1 MGLPV
6 TWRLAAGPGGAF
18 AERLAGEDLAFGWG
32 HPGRPG
38 APCWEVDAA
47 GVAKSLEL
55 DDHESLLLAAWVR
68 TGWWLAP
75 GAAEALCLS
84 LEAGGGGGSAGQAA
98 RRKASAS
105 AASASAPPVVGV
117 RLAGGALVAR
127 VTLDPSTWLPA
138 SMAQPLC
145 GAAEVWSYEGW
156 APWAGGGGLL
166 YPGTT
171 THAASAGG
179 DNRFVTRRGEVVVR
193 AGAEVKAPRRGR
205 KGAATPAAAAAVPST
220 ATTAAAWAGEFV
232 PPPTDVLRPPGSAF
246 DADAPRDVPAWWTP
260 SGHLLVRPR
269 LSAPLPP
276 DAPPGTLPPPPTDAG
291 LFLVDTGASGLVLD
305 AAAADALGLPA
316 FGELHVSGMAGPVR
330 ARLRRGGALRLG
342 PLTLSRP
349 LFMEMSVA
357 GLVRGAPG
365 PVVGIIGYDVFRAAV
380 VTLPRPA
387 GPSGARAGRGAAR
400 AAPSSSSPPPGAPR
414 LPKGTT
420 ATTVR
425 LDDPVTYAPPKAAT
439 GRWQPLV
446 MDANLPHVRAPFAPG
461 RGGVGGGGGGAGA
474 ALSAADAAAA
484 APLLAPHPVLGEA
497 TNLPLSA
504 SGGGRAPAAVA
515 AAGALAPC
523 PRADPP
529 PPDPPGLA
537 SRAALFMIDS
547 GAGGVDV
554 MFHRRAAAALGLLPE
569 ARGQGEGGGGG
580 GPPPPPPRV
589 VRGLGGGAASAGA
602 AAGPAPSASAP
613 TTPPPP
619 PPSSSSAS
627 AVGVTPGDLAWLAL
641 GGRPYTPVRA
651 LVAGAGGLDL
661 SLYTAG
667 VICADL
673 LARAT
678 VIVDYPRRR
687 AAFLP
692 PPGRPPSLGAV
703 TVRGGGGEEGAPKRA
718 PRPRSRRARALRGA
732 DVPPAA

>member
-6 TWRLAAGPGGAF
+6 IWRLAAGPGGAF
-18 AERLAGEDLAFGWG
+18 AERLAGDDLAFSWG

-47 GVAKSLEL
+47 GVAKALEL

-75 GAAEALCLS
+75 GASEALCLS
-84 LEAGGGGGSAGQAA
+84 LEAIEAAGGADG
-98 RRKASAS
+98 
-105 AASASAPPVVGV
+105 SAPPPSRRRTAAAPTPPPPPVIGV

-127 VTLDPSTWLPA
+127 VTLDPATWLPA

-145 GAAEVWSYEGW
+145 GAAEVWSYTGW
-156 APWAGGGGLL
+156 SPWAGAGGLL

-179 DNRFVTRRGEVVVR
+179 DNRFVTRRGEMV
-193 AGAEVKAPRRGR
+193 AGATRREAA
-205 KGAATPAAAAAVPST
+205 GAARGVPGP
-220 ATTAAAWAGEFV
+220 ATTARAAAWAAEFV
-232 PPPTDVLRPPGSAF
+232 PPPTDALSPPGSSF
-246 DADAPRDVPAWWTP
+246 DAGALRDVPAWWTP
-260 SGHLLVRPR
+260 SGHLLVRPK
-269 LSAPLPP
+269 LAPPLPAN
-276 DAPPGTLPPPPTDAG
+276 APPGTPPPPPVDAG

-305 AAAADALGLPA
+305 AAAADALNLPA
-316 FGELHVSGMAGPVR
+316 FGELHVSGMVGPVR
-330 ARLRRGGALRLG
+330 ARLRRGGALVLG
-342 PLTLSRP
+342 PLTLARP

-387 GPSGARAGRGAAR
+387 TRPRGGRKGPGGGGGGGGGAEAAAAGLP
-400 AAPSSSSPPPGAPR
+400 PSR
-414 LPKGTT
+414 LPRGTT
-420 ATTVR
+420 ATSVR
-425 LDDPVTYAPPKAAT
+425 LDDPVTYAPPKAAS

-446 MDANLPHVRAPFAPG
+446 MVANLPHVRAPFAPG
-461 RGGVGGGGGGAGA
+461 PGAAAAASAAAGAGG
-474 ALSAADAAAA
+474 ADAAAA

-504 SGGGRAPAAVA
+504 AGGGGGGRAAAAVA

-523 PRADPP
+523 PRSDPP
-529 PPDPPGLA
+529 PPDPPGLG

-554 MFHRRAAAALGLLPE
+554 MFHRRAAAALGLLP
-569 ARGQGEGGGGG
+569 RGVDGAGASS
-580 GPPPPPPRV
+580 PPSPRV

-602 AAGPAPSASAP
+602 AAGPAAPAPSS
-613 TTPPPP
+613 PPPA
-619 PPSSSSAS
+619 SAS

-673 LARAT
+673 LSRST

-692 PPGRPPSLGAV
+692 PPGRPPSLGGSGD
-703 TVRGGGGEEGAPKRA
+703 VRGAEAVKQ
-718 PRPRSRRARALRGA
+718 PRPRARRARALRQEGGGGG
-732 DVPPAA
+732 VPAA